1 MMSAPEIIPSLLV
14 DSAEEFERRLRLIEN
29 NCDTAQIDI
38 LDGSMFGATS
48 WFDAEAIAAMKSSVK
63 FELHLMVEN
72 PLPVVEQFALHVP
85 NTIRAIIHAELD
97 RPLGTLIEVIKQEH
111 KMEAGVALNPETPI
125 DEIHH
130 IMPHVDE
137 VLVMGV
143 HPGASGQGFGDEQ
156 HGISGEAIMAKITRI
171 HERYPDLQIGI
182 DGGVNEEQ
190 APEMIQAGATRL
202 SAASAI
208 FNDPDPVEALGKL
221 QKIT

>member
-1 MMSAPEIIPSLLV
+1 
-14 DSAEEFERRLRLIEN
+14 
-29 NCDTAQIDI
+29 
-38 LDGSMFGATS
+38 
-48 WFDAEAIAAMKSSVK
+48 
-63 FELHLMVEN
+63 
-72 PLPVVEQFALHVP
+72 
-85 NTIRAIIHAELD
+85 
-97 RPLGTLIEVIKQEH
+97 
-111 KMEAGVALNPETPI
+111 MEAGVGLNPETPI